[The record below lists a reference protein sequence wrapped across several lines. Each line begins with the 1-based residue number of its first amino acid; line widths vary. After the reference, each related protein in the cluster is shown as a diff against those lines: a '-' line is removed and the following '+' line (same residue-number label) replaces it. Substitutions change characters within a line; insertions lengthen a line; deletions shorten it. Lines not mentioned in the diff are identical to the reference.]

1 MKSSEGFRLHK
12 GVVRNAFS
20 VPDIGECEK
29 MCYSESK
36 FRCSTFSYRYSTP
49 SRDNCLLCDR
59 SFNLLDYYAD
69 LEPDRNYDIYAMS
82 DDTNICKKNPN
93 HERGM
98 ATASSANER
107 KYEISYNVMNPLIV
121 NESFQNVSSDQLTLN
136 VSTKQL
142 SEIH

>member
-82 DDTNICKKNPN
+82 DDTNICKKDPN

-98 ATASSANER
+98 ATASSSNER
-107 KYEISYNVMNPLIV
+107 KFEINY
-121 NESFQNVSSDQLTLN
+121 DLTDP
-136 VSTKQL
+136 
-142 SEIH
+142 